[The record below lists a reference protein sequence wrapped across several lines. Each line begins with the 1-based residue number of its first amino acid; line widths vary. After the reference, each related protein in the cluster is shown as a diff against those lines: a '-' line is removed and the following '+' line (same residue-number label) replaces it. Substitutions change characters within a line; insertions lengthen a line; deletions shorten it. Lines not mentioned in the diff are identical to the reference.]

1 MAKRQRRASPAFV
14 GREAYTTKSLALF
27 LALKQ
32 FFGLWAAAFGST
44 GNGQTPEAGF
54 ARLCRPEAYTTKSL
68 AIFLALKQRCVV
80 YGEGLK
86 KTRRNSPLLN
96 FRSARGGLCSP
107 L

>member
-68 AIFLALKQRCVV
+68 AIFVALKQFF
-80 YGEGLK
+80 GLWAAGIGSTGK
-86 KTRRNSPLLN
+86 WPN
-96 FRSARGGLCSP
+96 ARGGLCPP